1 LEQDW
6 SEDVASDIIHA
17 EGVLGWFFIIRAG
30 GAHASAGSV
39 LIALGSVGLRSLVGA
54 FDLLTQIAEIVWINP
69 QAEDFADHGKE
80 VRQGANR
87 AQWYSVSG
95 TDQSPRR
102 GQDEGVFDGDQRHTA
117 LLQLGWAARRRS
129 GRRTRPLVPGALR

>member
-1 LEQDW
+1 MEQDW

-30 GAHASAGSV
+30 GAHASAGSDGIV
-39 LIALGSVGLRSLVGA
+39 IGWVSLRSLVGA

-87 AQWYSVSG
+87 AQWCSVSG
-95 TDQSPRR
+95 TDQSACRC
-102 GQDEGVFDGDQRHTA
+102 QDQGIFGSEQEFVERAD
-117 LLQLGWAARRRS
+117 
-129 GRRTRPLVPGALR
+129 